1 MSKAGDG
8 FEAKVANLVAVTQ
21 KLDVQRILQVRRLTM
36 ADPQTLKWANAR
48 QLDLVF
54 NVILAKA
61 LERTDMA
68 EILAASTQ
76 HFDPMLPP
84 GPEDQVDK
92 ERWLLFDLAKPIL
105 SGASAST
112 TETTEA
118 VMDQIE
124 ADGDDNGDHGDD
136 DEYSPQ
142 SYGDFATMFDDS
154 ISRYVK
160 RTLAVIAAGGN
171 RPHIPLPFYLAPPFA
186 SCYLHVLRDTLLPAM
201 RSSRRMKELAVS
213 RNWTEAGAG
222 GRIIGM
228 IQAGGSDNAILHHWD
243 SRWQVFHPEHVIKG
257 KDGKPRPRKAED
269 DPWQLFQD
277 DAAKHGYIPPYPSDI
292 PMLQRI
298 VRLDGEVLADA
309 WGQLAQMYEQEFQP
323 KTRAEQGRAGSFRDG
338 LLKFIDKLEFHGGDI
353 LTIKAFFDYPKVD
366 RLFVKQ
372 MIQILGRTDKER
384 MMRAPLL
391 IGFYNDLP
399 K

>member
-21 KLDVQRILQVRRLTM
+21 RLDVPRILQVRRLTL
-36 ADPQTLKWANAR
+36 ADPQSLKWASAR
-48 QLDLVF
+48 QLDLIF
-54 NVILAKA
+54 NVILGKA
-61 LERTDMA
+61 LERTDRA
-68 EILAASTQ
+68 EIVAASTQ

-84 GPEDQVDK
+84 GPEEQVDK
-92 ERWLLFDLAKPIL
+92 ERWLLFDLAKPML

-124 ADGDDNGDHGDD
+124 ADGDDNGNADGE
-136 DEYSPQ
+136 DEGPQ
-142 SYGDFATMFDDS
+142 SYGDFASMFDDS

-160 RTLAVIAAGGN
+160 RTLAVIAAGDN
-171 RPHIPLPFYLAPPFA
+171 RPHIPLPFYLAAPFA
-186 SCYLHVLRDTLLPAM
+186 SSYLHVLRDTVLPAM
-201 RSSRRMKELAVS
+201 RSSRRLKELALS

-228 IQAGGSDNAILHHWD
+228 IQAGGSDNGILHHWD
-243 SRWQVFHPEHVIKG
+243 ARWQVFHPEHVIKG
-257 KDGKPRPRKAED
+257 KDGKPKPRKPQD
-269 DPWQLFQD
+269 DPWQFFQD
-277 DAAKHGYIPPYPSDI
+277 DAAKHGYLPPYPSDI

-298 VRLDGEVLADA
+298 IRLDGEVLADA

-338 LLKFIDKLEFHGGDI
+338 VLKFIDKLEFHGGDI
-353 LTIKAFFDYPKVD
+353 LTIKAFFDFPKVD
-366 RLFVKQ
+366 RLFLKQ
-372 MIQILGRTDKER
+372 LIQILGRSDMER
-384 MMRAPLL
+384 MKRAPLI